1 MGLNM
6 KWDKFKYGLFVDS
19 KLSSMCFGLALASP
33 LFFLADLMVD
43 YSQVSE
49 VFFHH
54 ILRGAAISCLII
66 LCFYL
71 PFLKK
76 FGNVTLRH
84 IKDYYESESHDKDA
98 YMWLWKNYVLVLLA
112 AIFVMVL

>member
-19 KLSSMCFGLALASP
+19 KLRLMCFGLAVASP
-33 LFFLADLMVD
+33 LFFLADLMMD

-54 ILRGAAISCLII
+54 ILRDASISCLIF
-66 LCFYL
+66 LCYYL

-76 FGNVTLRH
+76 FGNITLRH
-84 IKDYYESESHDKDA
+84 IKDYYGSESHDKDA
-98 YMWLWKNYVLVLLA
+98 YMWLWESHFLFLLA
-112 AIFVMVL
+112 AILVMVL